1 MKAILGSLW
10 FSPLLAA
17 LLWIVIT
24 LATGGSA
31 AFAIIGGVIVGV
43 IAFVIGYFFHRYHE
57 RRRHT
62 AV

>member
-10 FSPLLAA
+10 FSPVVAA

-24 LATGGSA
+24 LATGGSV
-31 AFAIIGGVIVGV
+31 AFALIGGVIVGA
-43 IAFVIGYFFHRYHE
+43 IAFVIGYVFHRYHE

>member
-10 FSPLLAA
+10 FSPVLAA

-24 LATGGSA
+24 LSTGGSV
-31 AFAIIGGVIVGV
+31 AFALIGGVIVGA
-43 IAFVIGYFFHRYHE
+43 IAFVIGYAFHRYYD
-57 RRRHT
+57 RRRRT